1 MSFEN
6 EEIRR
11 AVDVFIEKMSTRE
24 WSYEAKQAALDVFE
38 PAIGDAFDNLGF
50 ENPDSMAAR
59 ATMMARA
66 RLNVLN

>member
-11 AVDVFIEKMSTRE
+11 AVDVFIDKMSGRE
-24 WSYEAKQAALDVFE
+24 WSYEARQAALDIFE
-38 PAIGDAFDNLGF
+38 PAIGDAFEELGF
-50 ENPDSMAAR
+50 PNPDNMAAR

-66 RLNVLN
+66 KLNVLN